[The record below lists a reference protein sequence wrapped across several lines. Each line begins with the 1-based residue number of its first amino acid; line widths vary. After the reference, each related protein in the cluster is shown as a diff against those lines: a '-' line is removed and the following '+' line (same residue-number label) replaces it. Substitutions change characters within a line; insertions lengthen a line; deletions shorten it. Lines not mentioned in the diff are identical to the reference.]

1 MDKEVQELQRRFEES
16 KNQMMAP
23 ASNMLKLVEQEIDRQ
38 YAENNQELAQNSEL
52 KEITEEVVKRKA
64 KAVLSRDM
72 LAVLSEEQKN
82 ELAKFILDCE
92 KEKLNFRKRKEK
104 KVIIENVKADIFNQK
119 VDALKK
125 KYGYLYKKDENGEIV
140 GFVPN
145 KLYNKYA
152 AFVNWWDN
160 TTNDFKKIVKG
171 TLKVVFWAGVVAV
184 VVLVG
189 YHIFDWV
196 SSIGNNLPK

>member
-1 MDKEVQELQRRFEES
+1 MDKEVQELQKRFEES

-92 KEKLNFRKRKEK
+92 KEKLDFRKRKEK

-119 VDALKK
+119 VEALKK

-160 TTNDFKKIVKG
+160 TTNDFRKIVKG

-196 SSIGNNLPK
+196 SSVGNNLPK

>member
-1 MDKEVQELQRRFEES
+1 MDKEVQELQKRFEES

-119 VDALKK
+119 VEALKK
-125 KYGYLYKKDENGEIV
+125 KYGYLYKKDENGEII

-196 SSIGNNLPK
+196 SSVGNNLPK

>member
-1 MDKEVQELQRRFEES
+1 MDKEVQELQKRFEES
-16 KNQMMAP
+16 KNQIMAP

-119 VDALKK
+119 VEALKK

-196 SSIGNNLPK
+196 SSVGNNLPK

>member
-1 MDKEVQELQRRFEES
+1 MDKEVQELQKRFEES

-119 VDALKK
+119 VEALKK

-196 SSIGNNLPK
+196 SSVGNNLPK

>member
-1 MDKEVQELQRRFEES
+1 MDKEVQELQKRFEES

-119 VDALKK
+119 VEALKK

-145 KLYNKYA
+145 KIYNKYA

-196 SSIGNNLPK
+196 SSVGNNLPK

>member
-1 MDKEVQELQRRFEES
+1 MDKEVQELQQRFEES

-23 ASNMLKLVEQEIDRQ
+23 ASNMLKLVEQEIDKQ
-38 YAENNQELAQNSEL
+38 YAENNQELAQNGEL

-72 LAVLSEEQKN
+72 LAVLNEEQKN

-104 KVIIENVKADIFNQK
+104 KVILENVKADIFNQK
-119 VDALKK
+119 VEALKK

-160 TTNDFKKIVKG
+160 TTGDFKKIVKG
-171 TLKVVFWAGVVAV
+171 TLKVVFWGGVVAV

-196 SSIGNNLPK
+196 SSVGNNLPK